1 MKGLWT
7 KDWEFMRGN
16 RNIFLAVYVIALVCF
31 LTISAGPSFLIS
43 YVSILAAVMA
53 LNVISNDTLNNGI
66 AYLLTF
72 PVSRREYVQEK
83 YLFGTIVIV
92 VMWLLSVLIGS
103 VVNVSGF
110 RPVSGEEMVYS
121 AIAGIGVAL
130 LAEAIMFPVQLK
142 YGSEMGRIVL
152 FVVVFG
158 IMGLSLLGKELCT
171 QLDLDVTPALE
182 FFGRILDLGP
192 FVLAGIA
199 AVLLLLILVISC
211 TISVKIM
218 EKKEY

>member
-31 LTISAGPSFLIS
+31 LTTSAGPSFLIS

>member
-7 KDWEFMRGN
+7 KDWEFMKGN
-16 RNIFLAVYVIALVCF
+16 RNMFLAVYVIALVCF
-31 LTISAGPSFLIS
+31 LPTSAGPSFLIS

-53 LNVISNDTLNNGI
+53 LNAISNDTLNNGI
-66 AYLLTF
+66 AYLLTL
-72 PVSRREYVQEK
+72 PVSRKEYVKEK
-83 YLFGTIVIV
+83 YLFGTGVIT
-92 VMWLLSVLIGS
+92 VMWLLAVLVGS

-110 RPVSGEEMVYS
+110 RSVSGEEMVYS

-142 YGSEMGRIVL
+142 YGSETGRMVL

-158 IMGLSLLGKELCT
+158 IMGLSFLGKELCT
-171 QLDLDVTPALE
+171 QLDLDVTPVLD
-182 FFGRILDLGP
+182 FFCRILDLGT
-192 FVLAGIA
+192 FVLAGCA
-199 AVLLLLILVISC
+199 VVLLLLILVISC
-211 TISVKIM
+211 TISINIM

>member
-31 LTISAGPSFLIS
+31 LTTSAGPSFLIS

-110 RPVSGEEMVYS
+110 RPVSGDEMVYS